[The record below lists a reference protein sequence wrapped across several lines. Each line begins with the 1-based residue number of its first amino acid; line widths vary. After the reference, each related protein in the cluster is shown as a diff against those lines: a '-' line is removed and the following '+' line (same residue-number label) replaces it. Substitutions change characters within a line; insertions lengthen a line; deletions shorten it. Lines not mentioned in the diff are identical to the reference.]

1 MVCRASLGVF
11 KALRKEKLIAN
22 AREMG
27 EYLKKRLSELAKKYS
42 VIKDVRGLGLMIG
55 IELNTAG
62 KPVVEEC
69 IKRGLLINCTHETV
83 LRLMPAL
90 NVTCKQIDKAVKI
103 LDMVLA
109 NFKPQ

>member
-1 MVCRASLGVF
+1 MVCKASLGVF

-27 EYLKKRLSELAKKYS
+27 VYLKERLSELAKKYS
-42 VIKDVRGLGLMIG
+42 IIKEVRGLGLMIG

-69 IKRGLLINCTHETV
+69 VKRGLLINCTHETV

-90 NVTCKQIDKAVKI
+90 SVTKKQADKAVGI
-103 LDMVLA
+103 LDKAIEKVIS
-109 NFKPQ
+109 N